1 MPGATPLR
9 ESACRVSKTEGFL
22 RFLNFWSNPL
32 RESGCRVSKTE
43 GFSRFFLV
51 RCTPLRE
58 NEGRVSKTGVF
69 CVFGGPETVLKTVL
83 TIRFASYGR
92 FFERGKM
99 SESRQ
104 KTSKTRCFWRF
115 FRVRSNPLRES
126 GCRVSKTGVF
136 LRFWCARICAH
147 DSFCLIR
154 PSPNPVPR

>member
-43 GFSRFFLV
+43 GFLRFFLV
-51 RCTPLRE
+51 GRTPLRE
-58 NEGRVSKTGVF
+58 NEGRVSKTVFF

-99 SESRQ
+99 SENRQ
-104 KTSKTRCFWRF
+104 KTSKTGGFWRF
-115 FRVRSNPLRES
+115 FRVRSNSLRES
-126 GCRVSKTGVF
+126 GCRVSKTGFF